1 MYNLGHTLAQSGTS
15 DALASA
21 LGWFRAAAAAG
32 PDTAVGRN
40 AHTAVAHVEATPSN
54 TIGGGSGQTT
64 NTRSSARSEK
74 NGLAVIDV
82 LLSPYSSEG
91 ETPLQTLLKLKK
103 SGKLTN
109 KLMKQIERAS

>member
-1 MYNLGHTLAQSGTS
+1 MAMS
-15 DALASA
+15 
-21 LGWFRAAAAAG
+21 
-32 PDTAVGRN
+32 
-40 AHTAVAHVEATPSN
+40 
-54 TIGGGSGQTT
+54 
-64 NTRSSARSEK
+64 SEK

-91 ETPLQTLLKLKK
+91 ESPLQTLLKLKK